1 MERTRGKMR
10 AVTDS
15 LRLGREPLNE
25 CLFSSPHFSNQLSYR
40 SPAAFFNFWSL
51 LISLQYGQGPAHFY
65 NHKPLLSIFRSRAGW
80 KISLQGEVAPQF
92 YQEERKPKSDAGGGV
107 DLVARSQERSCLVF
121 LFLHEIGSN
130 IKEGEMGCS

>member
-1 MERTRGKMR
+1 M
-10 AVTDS
+10 
-15 LRLGREPLNE
+15 
-25 CLFSSPHFSNQLSYR
+25 
-40 SPAAFFNFWSL
+40 
-51 LISLQYGQGPAHFY
+51 
-65 NHKPLLSIFRSRAGW
+65 
-80 KISLQGEVAPQF
+80 APQF